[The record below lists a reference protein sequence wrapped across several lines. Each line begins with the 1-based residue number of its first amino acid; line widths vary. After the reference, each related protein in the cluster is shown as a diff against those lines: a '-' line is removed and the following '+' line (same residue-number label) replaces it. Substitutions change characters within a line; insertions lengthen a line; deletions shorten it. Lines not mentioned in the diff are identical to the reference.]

1 MKNFESKFGYESL
14 PSVDWNSSRCSTSVH
29 VQELLLLSYQGNAH
43 AREEL
48 FIRSLERLRTM
59 ARQMFYEFPKLL
71 TLEQTDDIL
80 NKAVLRLHRSLD
92 EVKPSNARDFF
103 GLASVQMRRV
113 LADLAR
119 YYSVRSVKYQLN
131 TPPKSHLPGPLDL
144 QEWSEFHEAID
155 RMSAYDQELFDFL
168 FYQGLSIV
176 ESAELLG
183 EHPKTLRR
191 HWREARVRLSQLLD
205 GKFPSLEN
213 EFPIISPRENL

>member
-1 MKNFESKFGYESL
+1 MNNSEFQSIPESL

-29 VQELLLLSYQGNAH
+29 VQELLLLSYQGNSH

-48 FIRSLERLRTM
+48 FIRSLDRLRTM
-59 ARQMFYEFPKLL
+59 TRQMFYEFPKLL

-92 EVKPSNARDFF
+92 EVKPRSARDFF
-103 GLASVQMRRV
+103 GLASLQMRRV

-119 YYSVRSVKYQLN
+119 YYSVRSVKYKTN

-144 QEWSEFHEAID
+144 YEWSEFHEAID
-155 RMSAYDQELFDFL
+155 GMSADDLELFHLL

-176 ESAELLG
+176 EVAEMFG

-191 HWREARVRLSQLLD
+191 HWRQARVRLSQMLE

-213 EFPIISPRENL
+213 ESPIITPRESL